1 MSSEF
6 LKSMRN
12 GELVEE
18 NYELEIELKT
28 ENYEIWINN
37 LFMFSKT
44 NNDTLMTNLNTDIFS
59 NSTFRILSKMISKMI
74 VFNDEL
80 KDEIKGLKNNID
92 NLENHVETLR
102 TDVDNLM
109 TENYFLSKE
118 EDRHIEN

>member
-1 MSSEF
+1 
-6 LKSMRN
+6 
-12 GELVEE
+12 
-18 NYELEIELKT
+18 
-28 ENYEIWINN
+28 
-37 LFMFSKT
+37 MFSKT